1 MTHNDLP
8 DAVCDILESLD
19 PPIELPVFVGEYP
32 TDLDNCIAVWLDDAA
47 NISFF
52 GQTEALGIP
61 LIRFMIRTED
71 YVPGNDAAKR
81 LVQVFKNTYSNGKD
95 EIALSPIGTTQ
106 YMGKDENGRHEFRLN
121 YKSIIKE

>member
-47 NISFF
+47 YISFF
-52 GQTEALGIP
+52 CLTDALGIP
-61 LIRFMIRTED
+61 LSRVMIRTED
-71 YVPGNDAAKR
+71 YVPGNDVAKR

-95 EIALSPIGTTQ
+95 EISLSLIGTTQ
-106 YMGKDENGRHEFRLN
+106 YLGRDANGRHEFRLN